1 MIDIQV
7 KKEDKGNNGHIL
19 QEMINAANKGD
30 VIELPASR
38 IKLHSLVIWKPITLI
53 GKPGTVIEIS
63 GGSIY
68 IDFAKSYQ

>member
-1 MIDIQV
+1 
-7 KKEDKGNNGHIL
+7 
-19 QEMINAANKGD
+19 MINAANKGD